1 MALSVVGP
9 AAAAD
14 GLDVSVSQEGDDVTV
29 SVTENGTEN
38 RTAVADANV
47 TVADGNTTYEEA
59 GNYTTDDE
67 GLVELSAPD
76 ENVTVTVTATVD
88 NDSASTTT
96 DLIAESIAENETDG
110 HDVNETEDD
119 GPENETEDD
128 GPENETEDDG
138 PENETEVGDRLFDI
152 ELDISIDNGTVNYSN
167 VTVNDSD
174 PFGPYVGTFV
184 HTIANENVSG
194 PMGQTVSSFV
204 TTFNPGQGP
213 PEHAGPPENKTQ
225 GPPEHAGPPENK
237 TQGPPEGV
245 GPSENTTQGPSGNV
259 TQGPPEDVGPS
270 NDDETEDDDRQRGP
284 PSHARGGR

>member
-1 MALSVVGP
+1 MDIGVILSEMHAKQLLTVAVVAVMALSVVGP

-14 GLDVSVSQEGDDVTV
+14 GLNVSVTQEDDDVTV

-76 ENVTVTVTATVD
+76 KNVTVTVTATVD

-128 GPENETEDDG
+128 GPENETE
-138 PENETEVGDRLFDI
+138 EGDRLFNL

-225 GPPEHAGPPENK
+225 GPPE
-237 TQGPPEGV
+237 GV
-245 GPSENTTQGPSGNV
+245 GPSENTTQGP
-259 TQGPPEDVGPS
+259 PEDVGPS
-270 NDDETEDDDRQRGP
+270 SDERQRGP